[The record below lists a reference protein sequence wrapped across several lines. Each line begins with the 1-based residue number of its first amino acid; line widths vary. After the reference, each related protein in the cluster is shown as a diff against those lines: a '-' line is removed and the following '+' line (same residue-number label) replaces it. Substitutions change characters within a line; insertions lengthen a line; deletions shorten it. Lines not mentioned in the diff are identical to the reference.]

1 MNNNFSNWEVN
12 EKDFVFDFKIEDKT
26 NMSFYEWLWRET
38 RSKIRNLPE
47 ISYDEIP
54 ELLE

>member
-1 MNNNFSNWEVN
+1 MSEFTDWREDERALEFNFPLEPV
-12 EKDFVFDFKIEDKT
+12 EKV
-26 NMSFYEWLWRET
+26 SFSEWLWRET
-38 RSKIRNLPE
+38 RLNIRNLPE

>member
-1 MNNNFSNWEVN
+1 MSDFRKWSVEN
-12 EKDFVFDFKIEDKT
+12 EHLEFDFPLDKQDQV
-26 NMSFYEWLWRET
+26 SFSEWLWRET

>member
-1 MNNNFSNWEVN
+1 MNSNFSNWEVD
-12 EKDFVFDFKIEDKT
+12 EKDLVFDFNLKDKT
-26 NMSFYEWLWRET
+26 KMSFSEWLWRET
-38 RSKIRNLPE
+38 RSKIRSLPE

>member
-1 MNNNFSNWEVN
+1 MSSFSDWREDERELEFNFKLE
-12 EKDFVFDFKIEDKT
+12 EKEK
-26 NMSFYEWLWRET
+26 MSFSHWLWRET
-38 RSKIRNLPE
+38 RSNIRNLPE

>member
-1 MNNNFSNWEVN
+1 MNSNFSNWEVD
-12 EKDFVFDFKIEDKT
+12 EKNLVFDFNLKDKT
-26 NMSFYEWLWRET
+26 KMSFSEWLWRET
-38 RSKIRNLPE
+38 RSKIRSLPE

>member
-1 MNNNFSNWEVN
+1 MSFLDWDVQVDDLE
-12 EKDFVFDFKIEDKT
+12 FVFPERNSGKI
-26 NMSFYEWLWRET
+26 SFSEWLWRET
-38 RSKIRNLPE
+38 LTKIKGLPE